1 MITLTRTSK
10 LCEETDASLCKLLCV
25 AQGAL
30 YRDAKVDWMWIML
43 EVLTVFKYHF
53 QFTSQTRVVQTKH
66 AAYSPGNT
74 WLESPIATIFFM
86 FCRVQKKNRRK
97 LSKCWSCVICIDE
110 FLASSDLQV
119 IGKQVE
125 ENEANNE
132 LCDGHQLDTP
142 RPVCLIQQELS
153 SS

>member
-53 QFTSQTRVVQTKH
+53 
-66 AAYSPGNT
+66 
-74 WLESPIATIFFM
+74 
-86 FCRVQKKNRRK
+86 
-97 LSKCWSCVICIDE
+97 
-110 FLASSDLQV
+110 
-119 IGKQVE
+119 
-125 ENEANNE
+125 
-132 LCDGHQLDTP
+132 
-142 RPVCLIQQELS
+142 
-153 SS
+153 